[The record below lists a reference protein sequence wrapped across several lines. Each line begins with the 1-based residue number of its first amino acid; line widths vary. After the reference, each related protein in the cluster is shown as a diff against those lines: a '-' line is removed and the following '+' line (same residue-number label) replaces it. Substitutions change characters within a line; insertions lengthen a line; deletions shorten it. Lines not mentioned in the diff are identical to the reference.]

1 MRIAQISTLATPV
14 RQIGSGS
21 VEGIVWV
28 LTRELVRL
36 GHEVTVFCAGGSETH
51 GNLFT
56 TLPGPYATNG
66 SPGNWQLCEW
76 INICRAVEQSDRFDV
91 LHSHAY
97 LFGIPLQKI
106 ARAPMIHTMHVCPN
120 EDQVELRSMMPDACV
135 TATSKYQWSA
145 FPEVRP
151 NAVIYYGVDVTQ
163 FSLRLEPQDYVCYLG
178 RFTPGKGVLRAIE
191 VAKALDIRLLIA
203 GPRNAYFR
211 NKVEHLVDGRS
222 VECVG
227 AVSGSERNQLL
238 GGARALLYSLEAPE
252 PFGLVQVESM
262 LCGTPVAAIRIGAVP
277 EIVEDGVTGY
287 CADTVSDLPR
297 QVLNCFNLDRQRVR
311 ERAAERF
318 SADRMADEY
327 VRVYEQVASGKYSK
341 EYNLQNIRFPRTP
354 KRG

>member
-1 MRIAQISTLATPV
+1 MRIAQISTLSTPV
-14 RQIGSGS
+14 RQIGSAS

-36 GHEVTVFCAGGSETH
+36 GHDVTVFAAGGSETD
-51 GNLFT
+51 GDLYT

-106 ARAPMIHTMHVCPN
+106 SRAPMIHTMHVCPN
-120 EDQVELRSMMPDACV
+120 EEQAKLWSMVPDACV

-151 NAVIYYGVDVTQ
+151 NAVIYYGVDLTQ
-163 FSLRLEPQDYVCYLG
+163 FSLQPEPQDYVCYLG
-178 RFTPGKGVLRAIE
+178 RFTPGKGVLHAIT
-191 VAKALDIRLLIA
+191 VGKALGIRLLIA

-211 NKVEHLVDGRS
+211 HHVEHLVDGHS
-222 VECVG
+222 VEYVG
-227 AVSGSERNQLL
+227 PVSGSERNQLL

-252 PFGLVQVESM
+252 PFGLVQVEAM
-262 LCGTPVAAIRIGAVP
+262 LCGTPVAAIAIGAVP
-277 EIVEDGVTGY
+277 EIIENGVTGY
-287 CADTVSDLPR
+287 CAVTAPDLPK
-297 QVLNCFNLDRQRVR
+297 QVLNCFTLDRKRVR
-311 ERAAERF
+311 ERAQERF

-327 VRVYEQVASGKYSK
+327 VRVYEQVASGKRSK
-341 EYNLQNIRFPRTP
+341 EYNVQNIRFPAP
-354 KRG
+354 LN